1 MSILILDLVIG
12 SDFLQSKISNGYL
25 GWVSTELHE
34 SKIPVD
40 VIPSF
45 CGFWVFLGGSK
56 CIRVLQIFGLWLSRG
71 SHVGNMNSS
80 ILLKHP
86 LRPMLNVTPASSY
99 FLDVGLLGL

>member
-1 MSILILDLVIG
+1 MFACKIFV
-12 SDFLQSKISNGYL
+12 DFCSRKSPTDNL
-25 GWVSTELHE
+25 GWVSAELHE
-34 SKIPVD
+34 SKIPLG

-56 CIRVLQIFGLWLSRG
+56 CIRVLQIFGLWLSQG

-86 LRPMLNVTPASSY
+86 WRPMLNVTPASSY